1 MCTFILAL
9 TSVAG
14 LAHGAGFLW
23 SPLPRLSDL
32 CLQLLRPHVYGGWSC
47 GGPTQVYL
55 AVVEKIAPDGGRWQ
69 ADELRLRISAPHSL
83 AFASVLVET
92 FTSFLLHFLTRCNK
106 VRDHNFCKSCNL
118 DFLGN
123 IWISFGDLSW
133 PFTGHWIGHR
143 SLIWTGEV
151 KMLWEWPGSWSD
163 SIKFSYLKILENFT
177 IQLLNYLINKKT
189 MWVLFLWTAKY
200 Y

>member
-1 MCTFILAL
+1 MGRGFCGVRCHAFLICACNSCDHTCT
-9 TSVAG
+9 VV
-14 LAHGAGFLW
+14 GAA
-23 SPLPRLSDL
+23 
-32 CLQLLRPHVYGGWSC
+32 
-47 GGPTQVYL
+47 GGPLRSTSPSL
-55 AVVEKIAPDGGRWQ
+55 KKSLRTAAGGRPTSCDCEFQ
-69 ADELRLRISAPHSL
+69 RPTPLRSPRFLLKLSL
-83 AFASVLVET
+83 LL
-92 FTSFLLHFLTRCNK
+92 LLHFLTRCNK

-151 KMLWEWPGSWSD
+151 KMLWERPGSWSD
-163 SIKFSYLKILENFT
+163 SIKFPYLKILENFT
-177 IQLLNYLINKKT
+177 VQLLSCLINKKT